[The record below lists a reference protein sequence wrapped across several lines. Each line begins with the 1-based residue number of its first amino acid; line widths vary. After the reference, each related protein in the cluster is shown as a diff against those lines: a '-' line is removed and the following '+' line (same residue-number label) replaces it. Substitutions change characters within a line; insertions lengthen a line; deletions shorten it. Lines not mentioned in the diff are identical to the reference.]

1 LGPKNSGNPIQL
13 KNDIAVKKIAVT
25 LKKVRRKD
33 YITTKENYGMPERE
47 ALTLR
52 DDDPAVIAA
61 RKAEAGLFAYYGLQ
75 ANDHYIAIPGQALKM
90 RISEVGSGEPL
101 LIVPG
106 NTGDVFPLASLLAE
120 IKGRRIIALNRPG
133 GGLSEGMDHT
143 KIAIRDFAVKTV
155 VAAMD
160 AFNLQK
166 VDIVAHSMGAHW
178 SLWTALDR
186 PDRVRSLTLL
196 GNPGNVMKGK
206 PPLMLRMMMR
216 PPFNRIVFKLL
227 LHSGRDKKP
236 VTLKAA
242 GSSRET
248 IDRLPTVFGEA
259 YYSFMRLPHYFI
271 SLTSLLQN
279 AAPPIDAQQLS
290 GIRQRAQLL
299 LGDKDTFASVA
310 TGQQIAAAMPDCT
323 LNLIKDGSH
332 LPWLE
337 KPAECGRLI
346 NEFLATAG

>member
-1 LGPKNSGNPIQL
+1 MPESEDL
-13 KNDIAVKKIAVT
+13 T
-25 LKKVRRKD
+25 LK
-33 YITTKENYGMPERE
+33 
-47 ALTLR
+47 

-75 ANDHYIAIPGQALKM
+75 ANDHYIAIPGRPLKM
-90 RISEVGSGEPL
+90 RLSEIGSGEPL

-120 IKGRRIIALNRPG
+120 IKGRRILALNRPG

-143 KIAIRDFAVKTV
+143 QVAIRDFAVKTV

-178 SLWTALDR
+178 CLWTAMDQ
-186 PDRVRSLTLL
+186 PERVRSLTLL

-206 PPLMLRMMMR
+206 PPLMLRMMMQ
-216 PPFNRIVFKLL
+216 PPFNRIVFKVLL
-227 LHSGRDKKP
+227 RSGRNKKP
-236 VTLKAA
+236 GMLKAM

-248 IDRLPTVFGEA
+248 IDGLPAAFGEA
-259 YYSFMRLPHYFI
+259 YYSFWRLPHYFI
-271 SLTSLLQN
+271 SLTSLLRN
-279 AAPPIDAQQLS
+279 AAPAIDAQQLS
-290 GIRQRAQLL
+290 GVRQRAQLL
-299 LGDKDTFASVA
+299 LGDKDTFASV
-310 TGQQIAAAMPDCT
+310 TIGRHIAAAMPDCT
-323 LNLIKDGSH
+323 LYLIKDGSH

-337 KPAECGRLI
+337 KPVECGRLI
-346 NEFLATAG
+346 NEFLATVG

>member
-1 LGPKNSGNPIQL
+1 
-13 KNDIAVKKIAVT
+13 
-25 LKKVRRKD
+25 
-33 YITTKENYGMPERE
+33 MPERE
-47 ALTLR
+47 LLTLK
-52 DDDPAVIAA
+52 DNDPAVIAA
-61 RKAEAGLFAYYGLQ
+61 RRAEAALFTYYGLQ
-75 ANDHYIAIPGQALKM
+75 ANDQYISIPGEGLKM
-90 RISEVGSGEPL
+90 RISEMGSGEPL

-120 IKGRRIIALNRPG
+120 IKGRRILALNRPG

-143 KIAIRDFAVKTV
+143 RVAIRDFAVKTV

-178 SLWTALDR
+178 SLWTAMDR

-206 PPLMLRMMMR
+206 LPLMLRMMMR
-216 PPFNRIVFKLL
+216 RPFNRIVFKLL
-227 LHSGRDKKP
+227 LRSGPDKKP
-236 VTLKAA
+236 VTLKAM

-248 IDRLPTVFGEA
+248 IDRLPAAFGAA
-259 YYSFMRLPHYFI
+259 YYSFWRLPHYFI

-279 AAPPIDAQQLS
+279 AAPAIDARQLS
-290 GIRQRAQLL
+290 MVIPRAQLL
-299 LGDKDTFASVA
+299 LGDKDTFASVT

-323 LNLIKDGSH
+323 FHVIKGGSH

-346 NEFLATAG
+346 NEFLAKL

>member
-1 LGPKNSGNPIQL
+1 
-13 KNDIAVKKIAVT
+13 
-25 LKKVRRKD
+25 
-33 YITTKENYGMPERE
+33 MPERE
-47 ALTLR
+47 ALTLK
-52 DDDPAVIAA
+52 DNDPAVIAA
-61 RKAEAGLFAYYGLQ
+61 RKAEGDLFAYYGLK
-75 ANDHYIAIPGQALKM
+75 ASDHYIPIPGQALKM
-90 RISEVGSGEPL
+90 RISEIGSGEPL

-120 IKGRRIIALNRPG
+120 IKGRRILALNRPG

-143 KIAIRDFAVKTV
+143 QVAIRDFAVKTV

-178 SLWTALDR
+178 SLWTAMDR
-186 PDRVRSLTLL
+186 PDRVSSLTLL

-216 PPFNRIVFKLL
+216 PPFNRIAFKLL
-227 LHSGRDKKP
+227 LRTGRDNKP
-236 VTLKAA
+236 VILKAM

-248 IDRLPTVFGEA
+248 IDRLPAAFGEA
-259 YYSFMRLPHYFI
+259 YYSFWRLPHYFL

-279 AAPPIDAQQLS
+279 AAPAIDARQL
-290 GIRQRAQLL
+290 GGVRQRAQLL
-299 LGDKDTFASVA
+299 LGDKDTFVSV
-310 TGQQIAAAMPDCT
+310 TVGRQIAAVMPDCT
-323 LNLIKDGSH
+323 LHLIKDGSH

-337 KPAECGRLI
+337 KPTECGRLI
-346 NEFLATAG
+346 NEFLAKV